1 MTDAS
6 TTTAPQRRS
15 AEARAAEA
23 SDREAQRPARRTTL
37 AEQSAELRIAIM
49 RLSRRLRQERGDAEL
64 SGSQFSTLGW
74 IHNDGPLT
82 IGRLAELER
91 VTAPSMNRTVNR
103 LVEAGYVERRSDEH
117 DGRKVL
123 VSVTDAGA
131 AVVKETRKRRDAW
144 IAKRYAALSPDDRE
158 TLARAT
164 TILGRLIDQ

>member
-1 MTDAS
+1 MTDALQ
-6 TTTAPQRRS
+6 TTAPQRR
-15 AEARAAEA
+15 ALEA
-23 SDREAQRPARRTTL
+23 SDREAPRPARRTTL
-37 AEQSAELRIAIM
+37 AEQSTELRIAIM

-74 IHNDGPLT
+74 IHNEGPLT

-144 IAKRYAALSPDDRE
+144 IAKRYAALSPDERE

>member
-1 MTDAS
+1 MTDAP
-6 TTTAPQRRS
+6 TTTAPERR
-15 AEARAAEA
+15 APEA
-23 SDREAQRPARRTTL
+23 SLREAPRPARRTTL
-37 AEQSAELRIAIM
+37 AEQSTELRIAIM